1 MPVSRVLPEIQKTE
15 LKAAAVLRK
24 TGADHVLY
32 GLKVYGDSGE
42 LVEVQFYLWPM
53 SEKEFDRLATKG
65 RGNLIYA
72 LHRR

>member
-1 MPVSRVLPEIQKTE
+1 MKWDVKHDRAKRVIDAFLDN
-15 LKAAAVLRK
+15 A
-24 TGADHVLY
+24 
-32 GLKVYGDSGE
+32 GDWQE
-42 LVEVQFYLWPM
+42 REDLVEVQFYLWPM